1 MRKKTKQSVDVAAVT
16 GAWQAFFDKQNTH
29 TVEGLN
35 KNGWLDIYTI
45 AENMNVNP
53 RTVSRSASKLGL
65 EERSFRVM
73 WKGHSRDVKFCRV
86 K

>member
-1 MRKKTKQSVDVAAVT
+1 MRKKTKQSVDVTAIAD
-16 GAWQAFFDKQNTH
+16 AWQAFFDKQNTH
-29 TVEGLN
+29 TVEQLN
-35 KNGWLDIYTI
+35 KQGWLDIYTI

-53 RTVSRSASKLGL
+53 RTVSRSANKLGL

-73 WKGHSRDVKFCRV
+73 WKGNSRDVKFCRV